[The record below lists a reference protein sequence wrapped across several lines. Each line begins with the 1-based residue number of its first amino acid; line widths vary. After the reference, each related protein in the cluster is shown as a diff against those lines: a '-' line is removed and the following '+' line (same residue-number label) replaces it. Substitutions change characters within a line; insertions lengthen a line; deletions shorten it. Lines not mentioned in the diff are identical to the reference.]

1 MTSTAD
7 TAQHPEVSEISDL
20 TEGLLSPS
28 RAAEVR
34 QHVAECDL
42 CSEVRDSLEEIRD
55 LLGTMPTPEPMPED
69 IAARIDAALAA
80 EVRPTA
86 PVVDEPVVFF
96 GGKNHREKKPHRR
109 VAWGA
114 PLQGDRPTAP
124 VVDEPVVVSRETTT
138 VEDTTTDRATSESA
152 SRSIGAPAPSRPAG
166 RSSAATGP
174 GRRPARRRRR
184 AVVLGTAFGAAVI
197 GMSVFFL
204 QSIAPSGDSSKTA
217 ADSGVSAAE
226 SSAHAYA
233 DGTLESQVQDLLG
246 GGASQESPGA
256 KKVPPGADTKSSS
269 EAVTPDTEGSRSP
282 LKAPAVVVPPC
293 VQQATGRTTPALAL
307 DEGTYQGTDAYLVV
321 LPHPG
326 DPSRVQ
332 AYVVAASCVDTA
344 PESIGQL
351 LLTRSYDRP

>member
-34 QHVAECDL
+34 QHVAGCDL

-55 LLGTMPTPEPMPED
+55 LLGTMATPEPMPED
-69 IAARIDAALAA
+69 VAARIDAALAA

-86 PVVDEPVVFF
+86 PV
-96 GGKNHREKKPHRR
+96 
-109 VAWGA
+109 A
-114 PLQGDRPTAP
+114 
-124 VVDEPVVVSRETTT
+124 DEPVVVSRETTT
-138 VEDTTTDRATSESA
+138 DDGTTTDRATSEST
-152 SRSIGAPAPSRPAG
+152 SRSIGAPATGRPAG

-174 GRRPARRRRR
+174 GRRPTRRRRR

-204 QSIAPSGDSSKTA
+204 QSITPSGDSSKTA

-226 SSAHAYA
+226 SGAHAYA
-233 DGTLESQVQDLLG
+233 DGTLESRVQDLLG
-246 GGASQESPGA
+246 GGASLESPGT
-256 KKVPPGADTKSSS
+256 KKVPPGADTKSTS
-269 EAVTPDTEGSRSP
+269 EAVTPDTEVSRSP
-282 LKAPAVVVPPC
+282 LKAPAVDVPPC

-321 LPHPG
+321 LPHSS

-344 PESIGQL
+344 PESTGQL

>member
-1 MTSTAD
+1 YPPPPLPAGRGG
-7 TAQHPEVSEISDL
+7 V
-20 TEGLLSPS
+20 
-28 RAAEVR
+28 
-34 QHVAECDL
+34 C
-42 CSEVRDSLEEIRD
+42 
-55 LLGTMPTPEPMPED
+55 
-69 IAARIDAALAA
+69 AR
-80 EVRPTA
+80 P
-86 PVVDEPVVFF
+86 PP
-96 GGKNHREKKPHRR
+96 P
-109 VAWGA
+109 GA
-114 PLQGDRPTAP
+114 PLFFFLPAKPPPG
-124 VVDEPVVVSRETTT
+124 
-138 VEDTTTDRATSESA
+138 EDTTTDRATSESA

-166 RSSAATGP
+166 RSAAATGP
-174 GRRPARRRRR
+174 GRRPTRRRRR

-246 GGASQESPGA
+246 GRASQESPGA
-256 KKVPPGADTKSSS
+256 KKVPPGADTKSTS
-269 EAVTPDTEGSRSP
+269 EAVTPDTAATRSP

-307 DEGTYQGTDAYLVV
+307 DEGTHQGTDAYLVV
-321 LPHPG
+321 LPHRS

-344 PESIGQL
+344 PESTGQL

>member
-28 RAAEVR
+28 RAAEVQ
-34 QHVAECDL
+34 QHVAGCAL

-86 PVVDEPVVFF
+86 PV
-96 GGKNHREKKPHRR
+96 
-109 VAWGA
+109 A
-114 PLQGDRPTAP
+114 
-124 VVDEPVVVSRETTT
+124 DEPVVVSRETTT
-138 VEDTTTDRATSESA
+138 GEDTTTDRATSEPA

-166 RSSAATGP
+166 RSAAATGP
-174 GRRPARRRRR
+174 GRRPTRRRRR

-233 DGTLESQVQDLLG
+233 DGTLEAQVQDLLG
-246 GGASQESPGA
+246 GRASQESPGA
-256 KKVPPGADTKSSS
+256 KKVPPGADTKSTS
-269 EAVTPDTEGSRSP
+269 EAVTPDTAATRSP

-321 LPHPG
+321 LPHRS

-344 PESIGQL
+344 PESTGQL

>member
-34 QHVAECDL
+34 QHVAGCDL
-42 CSEVRDSLEEIRD
+42 CSEVWDSLEEIRD

-80 EVRPTA
+80 EV
-86 PVVDEPVVFF
+86 
-96 GGKNHREKKPHRR
+96 
-109 VAWGA
+109 
-114 PLQGDRPTAP
+114 RPTAP

-246 GGASQESPGA
+246 GRASQESPGA

>member
-28 RAAEVR
+28 RATEVR
-34 QHVAECDL
+34 QHVAGCDL
-42 CSEVRDSLEEIRD
+42 CSDVRDSLEEIRD

-69 IAARIDAALAA
+69 IATRIDTALAA
-80 EVRPTA
+80 EA
-86 PVVDEPVVFF
+86 
-96 GGKNHREKKPHRR
+96 
-109 VAWGA
+109 
-114 PLQGDRPTAP
+114 RPTAP

-138 VEDTTTDRATSESA
+138 AEDTTSDRATTESA
-152 SRSIGAPAPSRPAG
+152 SRSIGVPAPSRPAG

-174 GRRPARRRRR
+174 GRRPSRRRRR

-226 SSAHAYA
+226 SGAHSYA
-233 DGTLESQVQDLLG
+233 DGTLESQVQGLLG
-246 GGASQESPGA
+246 DKASQESPGA
-256 KKVPPGADTKSSS
+256 KKVPPDADTKSTS
-269 EAVTPDTEGSRSP
+269 EAVTPDTEASRSP
-282 LKAPAVVVPPC
+282 LKAPAVVIPPC

-307 DEGTYQGTDAYLVV
+307 DEGTYQGADAYLVV
-321 LPHPG
+321 LPHPS

>member
-28 RAAEVR
+28 RAAEVQ
-34 QHVAECDL
+34 QHVAGCDL

-86 PVVDEPVVFF
+86 PV
-96 GGKNHREKKPHRR
+96 
-109 VAWGA
+109 A
-114 PLQGDRPTAP
+114 
-124 VVDEPVVVSRETTT
+124 DEPVVVSRETTT
-138 VEDTTTDRATSESA
+138 GEDTTTDRATSESA

-166 RSSAATGP
+166 RSAAATGP
-174 GRRPARRRRR
+174 GRRPTRRRRR

-246 GGASQESPGA
+246 GRASQESPGA
-256 KKVPPGADTKSSS
+256 KKVPPGADTKSTS
-269 EAVTPDTEGSRSP
+269 EAVTPDTAATRSP

-321 LPHPG
+321 LPHRS

-344 PESIGQL
+344 PESTGQL

>member
-34 QHVAECDL
+34 QHVAGCDL
-42 CSEVRDSLEEIRD
+42 CSEVRSSLEEIRD
-55 LLGTMPTPEPMPED
+55 LLGTMPAPEPMPED

-80 EVRPTA
+80 EVRPIA
-86 PVVDEPVVFF
+86 P
-96 GGKNHREKKPHRR
+96 
-109 VAWGA
+109 A
-114 PLQGDRPTAP
+114 
-124 VVDEPVVVSRETTT
+124 VDEPVVVSRETTT
-138 VEDTTTDRATSESA
+138 AEDITTDRATSESA
-152 SRSIGAPAPSRPAG
+152 SRSIGAPSPSRPAG

-184 AVVLGTAFGAAVI
+184 ALVLGTAFGAAVI

-204 QSIAPSGDSSKTA
+204 QSVAPSGDSSKTA

-226 SSAHAYA
+226 SGAHAYA

-246 GGASQESPGA
+246 ARASQESPGA
-256 KKVPPGADTKSSS
+256 KKVPPGADTKSTS
-269 EAVTPDTEGSRSP
+269 EAVTPDTEASRSP

-321 LPHPG
+321 LPHPS

-332 AYVVAASCVDTA
+332 AHVVAASCVDTA
-344 PESIGQL
+344 PESTGQL
-351 LLTRSYDRP
+351 LLTRSYARP

>member
-1 MTSTAD
+1 MTSKAD

-34 QHVAECDL
+34 QHVAGCDL

-86 PVVDEPVVFF
+86 PVVDEPVV
-96 GGKNHREKKPHRR
+96 
-109 VAWGA
+109 
-114 PLQGDRPTAP
+114 
-124 VVDEPVVVSRETTT
+124 VSRETTT

-152 SRSIGAPAPSRPAG
+152 SRSIGAPVPSRPAG

>member
-34 QHVAECDL
+34 QHVAGCDL

-86 PVVDEPVVFF
+86 PVV
-96 GGKNHREKKPHRR
+96 G
-109 VAWGA
+109 
-114 PLQGDRPTAP
+114 
-124 VVDEPVVVSRETTT
+124 EPVVVSRETTA

-174 GRRPARRRRR
+174 GRRPPRRRRR
-184 AVVLGTAFGAAVI
+184 TVVLGTAFGAAVI

-246 GGASQESPGA
+246 GGASQKSPGA
-256 KKVPPGADTKSSS
+256 KKVPPGADTKSTS
-269 EAVTPDTEGSRSP
+269 EAGTPDTEASRSP

-321 LPHPG
+321 LPHPS

-351 LLTRSYDRP
+351 LLTRSYNRP